1 MNLKKWILTVMFV
14 KGLLSL
20 KFIQY
25 RSLEELLNFTSR
37 QILFLQMSTNFNKV
51 CWLLETFN
59 FFIRPHSPFKHT
71 ELLKRKFMI
80 YHWLSY
86 FEWKYILNEIET
98 LRTKICVKAQWNV
111 SYEHMSDTEDD
122 ITTAH
127 KYRRIE
133 MVYPLETNNVTTW
146 IPFERKIK
154 KKIK

>member
-1 MNLKKWILTVMFV
+1 MSLKKWILTVMFV

-71 ELLKRKFMI
+71 ELLKRKFLI
-80 YHWLSY
+80 YHQLSY
-86 FEWKYILNEIET
+86 WKKRSTPSNENIFWMKLKHYGLKYVWRLNGMSVITIWAT
-98 LRTKICVKAQWNV
+98 LRMTLQLHINIDV
-111 SYEHMSDTEDD
+111 
-122 ITTAH
+122 
-127 KYRRIE
+127 
-133 MVYPLETNNVTTW
+133 
-146 IPFERKIK
+146 
-154 KKIK
+154 

>member
-59 FFIRPHSPFKHT
+59 FFIRPHSLFKYT
-71 ELLKRKFMI
+71 EILKRK
-80 YHWLSY
+80 Y
-86 FEWKYILNEIET
+86 FLFIVHRQIVITPSNENIFWMKLKHYGLKYVWRLNWMAVISIWAT
-98 LRTKICVKAQWNV
+98 LRMTLRLHINIDV
-111 SYEHMSDTEDD
+111 
-122 ITTAH
+122 
-127 KYRRIE
+127 
-133 MVYPLETNNVTTW
+133 
-146 IPFERKIK
+146 
-154 KKIK
+154 